1 MCPGGED
8 RALDLCMPL
17 LKKVAARDA
26 KGKACVG
33 RCGMGGSG
41 HVGFNFS
48 FWIPLRFAIYS
59 SGCAIIPL
67 ESLFVEVSADSAV
80 AVCQD
85 DPQWYR
91 ARNDERAVGGLA
103 DYEFVSWDEL

>member
-17 LKKVAARDA
+17 LRKVAARDA

-41 HVGFNFS
+41 HVGFNFP
-48 FWIPLRFAIYS
+48 FWIPLSFAI
-59 SGCAIIPL
+59 
-67 ESLFVEVSADSAV
+67 
-80 AVCQD
+80 
-85 DPQWYR
+85 
-91 ARNDERAVGGLA
+91 
-103 DYEFVSWDEL
+103 